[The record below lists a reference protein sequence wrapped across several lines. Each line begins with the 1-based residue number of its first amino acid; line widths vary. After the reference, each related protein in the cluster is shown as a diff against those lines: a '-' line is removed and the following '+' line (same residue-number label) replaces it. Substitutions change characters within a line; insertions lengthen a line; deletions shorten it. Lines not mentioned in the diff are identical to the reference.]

1 MSKIKICGLFR
12 PCDIDFVNEAKP
24 DFIGFVFAESHRKV
38 TMEQAKNM
46 RSRLLRGIVPVG
58 VFVNAKPAQI
68 AELFQTGIIE
78 IAQLHGQEDE
88 SYISELQKLCPVPVI
103 KAISVETIR
112 DITKWNETSADYL
125 LLDNGSGGTGK
136 TFNWNLIPE
145 MDKRFFLAGGIGEN
159 NIEDAKALSP
169 FCIDVSSGVETD
181 KVKDREKILEIV
193 RRVRG
198 H

>member
-1 MSKIKICGLFR
+1 
-12 PCDIDFVNEAKP
+12 
-24 DFIGFVFAESHRKV
+24 
-38 TMEQAKNM
+38 M
-46 RSRLLRGIVPVG
+46 RSRLLEGIVPVG
-58 VFVNAKPAQI
+58 VFVNAKPVQI
-68 AELFQTGIIE
+68 AKLFQAGVIE

-88 SYISELQKLCPVPVI
+88 SYIRELQEYCPVPVI
-103 KAISVETIR
+103 KAIRVDTID
-112 DITKWNETSADYL
+112 DITKWQDTSADYL

-136 TFNWNLIPE
+136 TFDWNLIPE
-145 MDKRFFLAGGIGEN
+145 MDKRFFLAGGIREN

-181 KVKDREKILEIV
+181 HVKDRKKILEIV